1 MIVLMVTIH
10 IKPEH
15 KDAFMEE
22 MMGDAI
28 GSNRDEPGCL
38 RFDVLQDNDDDNT
51 IHLYEVYTDEAALEA
66 HRQAPH
72 FLKWREAVADWREG
86 DPVRALCTNVYPPDD
101 AWR

>member
-1 MIVLMVTIH
+1 MIVLMVTIN

-15 KDAFMEE
+15 KEAFMEE

-28 GSNRDEPGCL
+28 GSNRDEEGCL
-38 RFDVLQDNDDDNT
+38 RFDVVQDNENPNT

-72 FLKWREAVADWREG
+72 YLKWRDAVADWRDG
-86 DPVRALCTNVYPPDD
+86 DAIRRVGTNVYPPDGE
-101 AWR
+101 WR

>member
-1 MIVLMVTIH
+1 MIVLMVTIN

-15 KDAFMEE
+15 KEAFMEE

-38 RFDVLQDNDDDNT
+38 RFDVLQDNENPNT

-72 FLKWREAVADWREG
+72 YLKWREAVADWRDG
-86 DPVRALCTNVYPPDD
+86 DPIRRVCTNVYPSDGE
-101 AWR
+101 WR

>member
-1 MIVLMVTIH
+1 MIVLMVTIN

-15 KDAFMEE
+15 KEAFMEE

-38 RFDVLQDNDDDNT
+38 RFDVLQDNENPNQ

-72 FLKWREAVADWREG
+72 YLKWRDAVANWRDG
-86 DPVRALCTNVYPPDD
+86 DPIRRVCTNVYPPDGE
-101 AWR
+101 WR